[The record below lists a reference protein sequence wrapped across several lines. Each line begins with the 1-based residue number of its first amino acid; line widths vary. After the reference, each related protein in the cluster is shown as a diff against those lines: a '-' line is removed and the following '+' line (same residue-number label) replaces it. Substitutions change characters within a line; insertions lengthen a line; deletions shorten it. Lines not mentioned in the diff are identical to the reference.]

1 MKVSISIPSAD
12 VEFLDNYAHEHGIE
26 SRSAAIQ
33 RAIQVLRASELGDA
47 YELAWQEWEQSGEAG
62 LWESTTSD
70 ALPPS

>member
-1 MKVSISIPSAD
+1 MKVSVSIPTAD
-12 VEFLDNYAHEHGIE
+12 VEFLDSYAHEHGIE

-47 YELAWQEWEQSGEAG
+47 YQLAWEEWEESGEAE
-62 LWESTTSD
+62 LWEPATAD